1 MDLDLLFALPMI
13 ILAIILWI
21 VMFILVGKVGYWLL
35 LWAWNL

>member
-13 ILAIILWI
+13 IIAIVLWVI
-21 VMFILVGKVGYWLL
+21 AVILVGKASYWLI